1 APNRHAGSSC
11 SLLFYIRRDSPD
23 LVGRKSTPA
32 TVYKVAGLA
41 GVFGSGGSIYKAKA
55 LETTE

>member
-1 APNRHAGSSC
+1 
-11 SLLFYIRRDSPD
+11 LLFYIRRDSPD